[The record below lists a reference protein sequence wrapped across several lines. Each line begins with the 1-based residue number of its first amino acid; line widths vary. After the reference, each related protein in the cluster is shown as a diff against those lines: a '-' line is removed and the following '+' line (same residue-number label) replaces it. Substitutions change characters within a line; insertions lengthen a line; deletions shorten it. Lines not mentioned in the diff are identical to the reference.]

1 MRYEINYKYLI
12 VAAIFSSVALG
23 VIFTPV
29 VESQSQE
36 IQLGPGKSK
45 TVSLPTASAISLDA
59 RISYSRPA
67 GARQVLEVSVNGT
80 VVNSPLLNKGKSFNY
95 KDGRTFDY
103 KYGNAWVIFYS
114 ADFSANNTSAGGG
127 YQVLT
132 DPGQAYHYRW
142 DISALAGNSETMDVT
157 IKNVGPTYPF
167 IVLLESGVGN
177 IVKKTEDF
185 PIKELGN
192 CTSES
197 NCKQFCAES
206 GNILAC
212 TNYGEKRGLVSSE
225 DAAKAREFADVL
237 RGEGPGGCKD
247 QKGCES
253 YCNGVSNLNECVS
266 FAEKHNLIPPDQL
279 KEAKKVLKAM
289 SEGGKLPGGCT
300 DKNSCESYCADI
312 SHGSECVDF
321 AEKAGFMSEKE
332 VAEARRVLPLIARG
346 ESPGGCKTKE
356 QCEKYCDSES
366 NILECVGFAEKAGF
380 MTSEEAAMVRKTG
393 GKGPG
398 GCRSKESCDSYCN
411 DSKNQESCF
420 EFATKYDLIPP
431 EKLKEIKEG
440 MGRLRSGLKQMP
452 ESAVKCLNGEL
463 GDEAM
468 GKIEDGS
475 FMPSPKMGETIKGCM
490 VKAMPEIKAK
500 IESAMQFATPETKA
514 CLEKGLGSGGL
525 DKVLA
530 GEEMTPETGDVMRNC
545 FESMRTE
552 GMKQIRDG
560 LKQMPPEI
568 KTCVEDKFGSEFIRK
583 VEKGEEVEVG
593 PETGNVFQSC
603 AHKATEIMDKALEQ
617 APLEIRDC
625 IKNKIGDIS
634 KIRGPQDI
642 QEYISE
648 CTKNFVPKGI
658 PSGAEGYMPQGV
670 PSSNFVP
677 KGIPSSAEGYRPSDV
692 PSSGSSGGQIPA
704 SACESFKAAP
714 SCGFVPESVRDIC
727 KQCKGE

>member
-1 MRYEINYKYLI
+1 MRYEINYKNLI
-12 VAAIFSSVALG
+12 VVAIFFSAALG

-29 VESQSQE
+29 VEAQSQK
-36 IQLGPGKSK
+36 IQLGPGESK
-45 TVSLPTASAISLDA
+45 TVSLSTASALSLDA
-59 RISYSRPA
+59 RIPYSRPA

-142 DISALAGNSETMDVT
+142 DISALAGNSVTMDVT

-167 IVLLESGVGN
+167 IVLLESDVEDL
-177 IVKKTEDF
+177 VKKTEDF

-197 NCKQFCAES
+197 NCKQFCAEP

-247 QKGCES
+247 QKECES
-253 YCNGVSNLNECVS
+253 YCNGTSHLNECVS
-266 FAEKHNLIPPDQL
+266 FAEKHNLIPADQL
-279 KEAKKVLKAM
+279 KEAKKVLKAL
-289 SEGGKLPGGCT
+289 SDGGKLPGGCT
-300 DKNSCESYCADI
+300 DKNSCESYCADT
-312 SHGSECVDF
+312 SHGGECVDF

-332 VAEARRVLPLIARG
+332 ATEARRVLPLIAHG

-356 QCEKYCDSES
+356 QCEKYCNSES
-366 NILECVGFAEKAGF
+366 NTLECVGFAEKAGF

-398 GCRSKESCDSYCN
+398 GCSSKESCDSYCN
-411 DSKNQESCF
+411 DSKNQETCF
-420 EFATKYDLIPP
+420 EFAIKYDLIPS

-452 ESAVKCLNGEL
+452 ESAVKCLSDEL

-468 GKIEDGS
+468 DKIEDGS

-490 VKAMPEIKAK
+490 VKAMQEIKAK
-500 IESAMQFATPETKA
+500 IESAIQYATPETKA

-530 GEEMTPETGDVMRNC
+530 GEEMTPEMGDVIRNC

-552 GMKQIRDG
+552 GMKQMREG

-568 KTCVEDKFGSEFIRK
+568 KTCIEDKLGSEFIGK
-583 VEKGEEVEVG
+583 VERGEEVEVG
-593 PETGNVFQSC
+593 PEIENVFQSC
-603 AHKATEIMDKALEQ
+603 ADKAMEIMDKALEQ
-617 APLEIRDC
+617 APPEIRDC
-625 IKNKIGDIS
+625 IKSKIGDVS
-634 KIRGPQDI
+634 KIRGPQDV

-648 CTKNFVPKGI
+648 CMKNFVPEGI
-658 PSGAEGYMPQGV
+658 SLDTEEYKPSGV
-670 PSSNFVP
+670 PSSD
-677 KGIPSSAEGYRPSDV
+677 SD
-692 PSSGSSGGQIPA
+692 GQIPA

-714 SCGFVPESVRDIC
+714 SCDFVPESVRDIC
-727 KQCKGE
+727 KQCKEE